1 VILPILSATGIISG
15 SFWIGFMN
23 KKNENQVARGSKLMR
38 TEFVRIVDVQIDI
51 ILVDILKLL

>member
-1 VILPILSATGIISG
+1 
-15 SFWIGFMN
+15 MN
-23 KKNENQVARGSKLMR
+23 NENQIATGSRLMR